1 MTFSGSTAGDNLL
14 MPDTPVRIEG
24 THSPFD
30 QVYHC
35 DRVRRTLSW
44 ETGYTMHLSGKNHSP
59 ALAVKR

>member
-1 MTFSGSTAGDNLL
+1 

-59 ALAVKR
+59 ALAAER